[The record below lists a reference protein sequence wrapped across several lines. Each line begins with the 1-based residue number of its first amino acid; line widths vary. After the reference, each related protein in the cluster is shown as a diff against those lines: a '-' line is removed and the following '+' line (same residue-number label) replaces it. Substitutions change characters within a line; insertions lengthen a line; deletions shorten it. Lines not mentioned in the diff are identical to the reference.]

1 MNSNKNIY
9 WIMSALSF
17 VGYVWI
23 GFQLLHSTEHYDGFD
38 FCLFKNLTGVPC
50 PSCGIT
56 RSIIQLYHGQFAEA
70 ILINPIGLI
79 AAFMLLVIPIWIGYD
94 VVRGSKSMMIYYR
107 MTERL
112 IQNRGVYF
120 PLIALL
126 LLNWYWNIE
135 KGL

>member
-1 MNSNKNIY
+1 
-9 WIMSALSF
+9 MSALML
-17 VGYVWI
+17 VGYAWI
-23 GFQLLHSTEHYDGFD
+23 GFQLLHPAMHHDGFD

-56 RSIIQLYHGQFAEA
+56 RSILQLFNGEWTSS
-70 ILINPIGLI
+70 ILINPLGILAGLI
-79 AAFMLLVIPIWIGYD
+79 MLIVPVWIVFDISRGTQSMAAA
-94 VVRGSKSMMIYYR
+94 YR
-107 MTERL
+107 AIERFVQKQ
-112 IQNRGVYF
+112 IVYI